1 MTVSIELNDQMKVR
15 REKMEELREK
25 GISPF
30 GKKFIRTTDS
40 GELHQN
46 FDADSKEDL
55 EAKALT
61 AMIAGHM
68 MTKRGKGKVGF
79 ANLQDREGQIQIYV
93 RKDIVGEENYDI
105 FKKSDLGD
113 ILGVEGD
120 VMKTDTGEVTVKA
133 TRLTHLSKAL
143 RPLPE
148 KWHGLTDTETRYRK
162 RYLDLISN
170 HESLERFRMRSNII
184 SSVRK
189 YLDDRGY
196 LEVETPVLENQA
208 GGASAKPFTTHHNAL
223 DIDMTLRIATELHLK
238 RLIVGGMEKVYE
250 IGRDFRN
257 EGMDNTHNPE
267 FTMLECYEA
276 YSDLRDIMNLT
287 EGIFKSA
294 ALSVASSTVVEIELS
309 GKKTSID
316 LSKNFKRLHM
326 VDAIKEKI
334 GIDFRKQMTFEE
346 AVNIAVNHGIE
357 VQRHFTI
364 GHIINEFF
372 EKFVEETLIQP
383 TFIFGHPKEI
393 TPLAKMSKEDPR
405 FTERFELFIGG
416 HEYANAYSE
425 LNDPIDQLERF
436 KNQARDK
443 ELGDEEATGI
453 DYDYVEALEYGM
465 PPTGGLG
472 IGIDRLV
479 MLLTNTTTIRDVLL
493 FPTMKP

>member
-1 MTVSIELNDQMKVR
+1 MTLSIQLNDQMKVR

-30 GKKFIRTTDS
+30 WKKFIRTTDS

-61 AMIAGHM
+61 AMIAGRM

-120 VMKTDTGEVTVKA
+120 VIKTDTGEVTVKA

-294 ALSVASSTVVEIELS
+294 ALSVASSTVVEVELS

>member
-61 AMIAGHM
+61 AMIAGRM

-309 GKKTSID
+309 GKKISID

>member
-61 AMIAGHM
+61 AMIAGRM

-120 VMKTDTGEVTVKA
+120 VMKTDTGEVTVKV

-294 ALSVASSTVVEIELS
+294 ALSVASSTVVEVELS

>member
-30 GKKFIRTTDS
+30 WKKFIRTTDS

-61 AMIAGHM
+61 AMIAGRM

-294 ALSVASSTVVEIELS
+294 ALSVASSTVVEVELS

>member
-61 AMIAGHM
+61 AMIAGRM

-93 RKDIVGEENYDI
+93 CKDIVGEENYDI

-294 ALSVASSTVVEIELS
+294 ALSVASSTVVEVELS

>member
-1 MTVSIELNDQMKVR
+1 M
-15 REKMEELREK
+15 
-25 GISPF
+25 
-30 GKKFIRTTDS
+30 
-40 GELHQN
+40 
-46 FDADSKEDL
+46 

-61 AMIAGHM
+61 AMIAGRM

>member
-61 AMIAGHM
+61 AMIAGRM

-276 YSDLRDIMNLT
+276 CSDLRDIMNLT

-346 AVNIAVNHGIE
+346 AVNIAVNHVLRYKDIL
-357 VQRHFTI
+357 Q
-364 GHIINEFF
+364 
-372 EKFVEETLIQP
+372 
-383 TFIFGHPKEI
+383 
-393 TPLAKMSKEDPR
+393 
-405 FTERFELFIGG
+405 
-416 HEYANAYSE
+416 
-425 LNDPIDQLERF
+425 
-436 KNQARDK
+436 
-443 ELGDEEATGI
+443 
-453 DYDYVEALEYGM
+453 
-465 PPTGGLG
+465 LG
-472 IGIDRLV
+472 ISL
-479 MLLTNTTTIRDVLL
+479 MNSLKNLLRKL
-493 FPTMKP
+493 

>member
-61 AMIAGHM
+61 AMIAGRM

-208 GGASAKPFTTHHNAL
+208 GGASTKPFTTHHNAL

-294 ALSVASSTVVEIELS
+294 ALSVASSSPNSLS
-309 GKKTSID
+309 
-316 LSKNFKRLHM
+316 
-326 VDAIKEKI
+326 
-334 GIDFRKQMTFEE
+334 
-346 AVNIAVNHGIE
+346 
-357 VQRHFTI
+357 
-364 GHIINEFF
+364 
-372 EKFVEETLIQP
+372 
-383 TFIFGHPKEI
+383 
-393 TPLAKMSKEDPR
+393 LA
-405 FTERFELFIGG
+405 
-416 HEYANAYSE
+416 
-425 LNDPIDQLERF
+425 
-436 KNQARDK
+436 
-443 ELGDEEATGI
+443 
-453 DYDYVEALEYGM
+453 
-465 PPTGGLG
+465 
-472 IGIDRLV
+472 
-479 MLLTNTTTIRDVLL
+479 
-493 FPTMKP
+493 

>member
-1 MTVSIELNDQMKVR
+1 MTLSIELNDQMKVR

-30 GKKFIRTTDS
+30 WKKFIRTTDS

-61 AMIAGHM
+61 AMIAGRM

-493 FPTMKP
+493 FPTMKA

>member
-1 MTVSIELNDQMKVR
+1 MTLSIELNDQMKVR

-30 GKKFIRTTDS
+30 WKKFIRTTDS

-61 AMIAGHM
+61 AMIAGRM

>member
-61 AMIAGHM
+61 AMIAGRM

-120 VMKTDTGEVTVKA
+120 VIKTDTGEVTVKA

-294 ALSVASSTVVEIELS
+294 ALSVASSTVVEVELS

-364 GHIINEFF
+364 GHMINEFF

>member
-61 AMIAGHM
+61 AMIAGRM

-416 HEYANAYSE
+416 HEYANAYSK

>member
-1 MTVSIELNDQMKVR
+1 MTLSIQLNDQMKVR

-30 GKKFIRTTDS
+30 WKKFIRTTDS

-46 FDADSKEDL
+46 FDAESKEDL

-61 AMIAGHM
+61 AMIAGRM

-120 VMKTDTGEVTVKA
+120 VIKTDTGEVTVKA

-294 ALSVASSTVVEIELS
+294 ALSVASSTVVEVELS

>member
-61 AMIAGHM
+61 AMIAGRM

-334 GIDFRKQMTFEE
+334 GIDFRKQMIFEE

>member
-1 MTVSIELNDQMKVR
+1 
-15 REKMEELREK
+15 
-25 GISPF
+25 
-30 GKKFIRTTDS
+30 
-40 GELHQN
+40 
-46 FDADSKEDL
+46 
-55 EAKALT
+55 
-61 AMIAGHM
+61 MIAGRM

-294 ALSVASSTVVEIELS
+294 ALSVASSTVVEVELS

>member
-61 AMIAGHM
+61 AMIAGRM

-93 RKDIVGEENYDI
+93 RKDIVDEENYDI

-294 ALSVASSTVVEIELS
+294 ALSVASSTVVEVELS

>member
-30 GKKFIRTTDS
+30 GQMFTRTTDS
-40 GELHQN
+40 GELHKN
-46 FDADSKEDL
+46 FDTCSKEDL
-55 EAKALT
+55 EEKSVT
-61 AMIAGHM
+61 AVIAGRM

-79 ANLQDREGQIQIYV
+79 ANIQDREGQIQIYV
-93 RKDIVGEENYDI
+93 RKDIVGEENYEI
-105 FKKSDLGD
+105 FKKADLGD

-170 HESLERFRMRSNII
+170 RESLTRFRMRSKII

-196 LEVETPVLENQA
+196 IEVETPVLENQA
-208 GGASAKPFTTHHNAL
+208 GGASARPFTTHHNAL

-276 YSDLRDIMNLT
+276 YSDLRGIMDLT

-294 ALSVASSTVVEIELS
+294 ALSVASNTVVEIELS
-309 GKKTSID
+309 GEKISID

-326 VDAIKEKI
+326 VDAIKEKT
-334 GIDFRKQMTFEE
+334 GIDFREQMTFEE
-346 AVNIAVNHGIE
+346 ASSLAANHGIE
-357 VQRHFTI
+357 VQKHFTI

-372 EKFVEETLIQP
+372 EKYVEESLIQP

-393 TPLAKMSKEDPR
+393 TPLAKMSEEDPR

-436 KNQARDK
+436 ENQARDK

>member
-61 AMIAGHM
+61 AMIAGRM

-162 RYLDLISN
+162 HYLDLISN

-184 SSVRK
+184 SSVRN

-294 ALSVASSTVVEIELS
+294 ALSVASSTVVEVELS

-357 VQRHFTI
+357 VQRHFTV

-416 HEYANAYSE
+416 HEYANVYSE

>member
-30 GKKFIRTTDS
+30 WKKFIRTTDS

-55 EAKALT
+55 EEKALT
-61 AMIAGHM
+61 AMIAGRM

>member
-61 AMIAGHM
+61 AMIAGRM

-294 ALSVASSTVVEIELS
+294 ALSVASSTVVEVELS

-383 TFIFGHPKEI
+383 KFIFGHPKEI

>member
-1 MTVSIELNDQMKVR
+1 MTVIIELSDQMKVR

-61 AMIAGHM
+61 AMIAGRM

-189 YLDDRGY
+189 YLYDRGY

-208 GGASAKPFTTHHNAL
+208 GGASTKPFTTHHNAL

-472 IGIDRLV
+472 LGIDRLV
-479 MLLTNTTTIRDVLL
+479 MILTNTTTIRDVLL

>member
-61 AMIAGHM
+61 AMIAGRM

-453 DYDYVEALEYGM
+453 DYDYIEALEYGM

>member
-61 AMIAGHM
+61 AMIAGRM

-294 ALSVASSTVVEIELS
+294 ALSVASSTVVEVELS

-316 LSKNFKRLHM
+316 LSNNFKRLHM

>member
-61 AMIAGHM
+61 AMIAGRM

-383 TFIFGHPKEI
+383 TFIFCHPKEI

>member
-61 AMIAGHM
+61 AMIAGRM

-425 LNDPIDQLERF
+425 LNNPIDQLERF

>member
-61 AMIAGHM
+61 AMIAGRM

-223 DIDMTLRIATELHLK
+223 DIDMTLGIATELHLK
-238 RLIVGGMEKVYE
+238 RLIVGGMEKVYA

-294 ALSVASSTVVEIELS
+294 ALSVASSTVVEVELS

>member
-61 AMIAGHM
+61 AMIAGRM

-472 IGIDRLV
+472 IGLDRLV
-479 MLLTNTTTIRDVLL
+479 MLCS
-493 FPTMKP
+493 

>member
-61 AMIAGHM
+61 AMIAGRM

-267 FTMLECYEA
+267 FTILECYEA

-294 ALSVASSTVVEIELS
+294 ALSVASSTVVEVELS

>member
-30 GKKFIRTTDS
+30 GQKFTRTTDS
-40 GELHQN
+40 GELHKN
-46 FDADSKEDL
+46 FDTDSKEVL
-55 EAKALT
+55 EAKGLT
-61 AMIAGHM
+61 AVIAGRM

-79 ANLQDREGQIQIYV
+79 ANIQDREGQIQIYV
-93 RKDIVGEENYDI
+93 RKDTVGEENYEI
-105 FKKSDLGD
+105 FKKADLGD

-133 TRLTHLSKAL
+133 THLTHLSKAL

-148 KWHGLTDTETRYRK
+148 KWHGLTDIETRYRK

-170 HESLERFRMRSNII
+170 RESLMRFRMRSKIV
-184 SSVRK
+184 SSVRE

-196 LEVETPVLENQA
+196 IEVETPVLENQA
-208 GGASAKPFTTHHNAL
+208 GGASARPFTTHHNAL

-276 YSDLRDIMNLT
+276 YSDLRGIMDLT

-294 ALSVASSTVVEIELS
+294 ALSVASNTLVEIEIS

-316 LSKNFKRLHM
+316 LAKNFKRLHM
-326 VDAIKEKI
+326 VEAIKEKT
-334 GIDFRKQMTFEE
+334 GVDFRKQMTFEE
-346 AVNIAVNHGIE
+346 SAKIAANHGIKI
-357 VQRHFTI
+357 QRHFTV

-372 EKFVEETLIQP
+372 EKYVEETLIQP

-393 TPLAKMSKEDPR
+393 TPLAKMSEGDPR

-436 KNQARDK
+436 RNQARDK

-453 DYDYVEALEYGM
+453 DYEYIEALEYGM

-493 FPTMKP
+493 FPTMKS

>member
-61 AMIAGHM
+61 AMIAGRM

-276 YSDLRDIMNLT
+276 YYDLRDIMNLT

-294 ALSVASSTVVEIELS
+294 ALSVASSTVVEVELS

>member
-61 AMIAGHM
+61 AMIAGRM

-162 RYLDLISN
+162 HYLDLISN

-294 ALSVASSTVVEIELS
+294 ALSVASSTVVEVELS

-416 HEYANAYSE
+416 HEYANVYSE

>member
-61 AMIAGHM
+61 AMIAGRM

-357 VQRHFTI
+357 VQRHFTT

>member
-30 GKKFIRTTDS
+30 GKKFIRTTDP

-61 AMIAGHM
+61 AMIAGRM

-372 EKFVEETLIQP
+372 EKFVKETLIQP

>member
-61 AMIAGHM
+61 AMIAGRM

-196 LEVETPVLENQA
+196 LKVETPVLENQA

>member
-61 AMIAGHM
+61 AMIAGRM

-120 VMKTDTGEVTVKA
+120 VIKTDTGEVTVKA

-189 YLDDRGY
+189 HLDDRGY

-223 DIDMTLRIATELHLK
+223 DIDMTLRIATVLHLK

-294 ALSVASSTVVEIELS
+294 ALSVASSTVVEVELS

>member
-61 AMIAGHM
+61 AMIAGRM

-120 VMKTDTGEVTVKA
+120 VMKTDTGEVTVKV

-257 EGMDNTHNPE
+257 ERMDNTHNPE

-294 ALSVASSTVVEIELS
+294 ALSVASSTVVEVELS

-334 GIDFRKQMTFEE
+334 GIDFRKQITFEE

-472 IGIDRLV
+472 LGIDRLV

>member
-61 AMIAGHM
+61 AMIAGRM

-479 MLLTNTTTIRDVLL
+479 MLLTNITTIRDVLL

>member
-61 AMIAGHM
+61 AMIAGRM

-223 DIDMTLRIATELHLK
+223 DIDMTLRIATELYLK

>member
-1 MTVSIELNDQMKVR
+1 
-15 REKMEELREK
+15 
-25 GISPF
+25 
-30 GKKFIRTTDS
+30 
-40 GELHQN
+40 
-46 FDADSKEDL
+46 
-55 EAKALT
+55 
-61 AMIAGHM
+61 
-68 MTKRGKGKVGF
+68 
-79 ANLQDREGQIQIYV
+79 
-93 RKDIVGEENYDI
+93 
-105 FKKSDLGD
+105 
-113 ILGVEGD
+113 
-120 VMKTDTGEVTVKA
+120 
-133 TRLTHLSKAL
+133 
-143 RPLPE
+143 
-148 KWHGLTDTETRYRK
+148 
-162 RYLDLISN
+162 
-170 HESLERFRMRSNII
+170 
-184 SSVRK
+184 
-189 YLDDRGY
+189 
-196 LEVETPVLENQA
+196 
-208 GGASAKPFTTHHNAL
+208 
-223 DIDMTLRIATELHLK
+223 
-238 RLIVGGMEKVYE
+238 MEKVYE

-294 ALSVASSTVVEIELS
+294 ALSVASSTVVEVELS

>member
-61 AMIAGHM
+61 AMIAGRM

-170 HESLERFRMRSNII
+170 HESLESFRMRSNII